1 MSWLNNKV
9 LTAKHWNL
17 GRVIVE
23 RNAVTFGKAASMVTV
38 RSKCTKIF
46 DVDLMAKTC
55 TCGWW
60 DMTEMPCAHAA
71 GYAAS
76 VDFPYERL
84 VAPHLKLGGWRQ
96 QWEGVAMGKSLARA
110 TEYRACERLAVLE
123 THGPTPSGAPS
134 KRKRMHSVPSDF
146 AKKKKQQDKNE

>member
-1 MSWLNNKV
+1 
-9 LTAKHWNL
+9 
-17 GRVIVE
+17 
-23 RNAVTFGKAASMVTV
+23 MVTV

-60 DMTEMPCAHAA
+60 HMTEMPCAHAA

-84 VAPHLKLGGWRQ
+84 VAPHLQLGGWRQ
-96 QWEGVAMGKSLARA
+96 QWEGVVMGKSLARA

-123 THGPTPSGAPS
+123 THGPNAAGAPS
-134 KRKRMHSVPSDF
+134 KRKRMCSVPSDF
-146 AKKKKQQDKNE
+146 AKKKKQ